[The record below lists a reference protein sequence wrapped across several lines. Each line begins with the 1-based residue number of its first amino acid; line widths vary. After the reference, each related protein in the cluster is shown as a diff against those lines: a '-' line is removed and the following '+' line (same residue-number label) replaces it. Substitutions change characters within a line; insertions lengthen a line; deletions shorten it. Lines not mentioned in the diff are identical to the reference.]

1 MNYRSLWIAIV
12 FIAAVASSAA
22 AQDAGQWGVTVAAPG
37 SAGVHRQVS
46 DKWAIR
52 ADVDY
57 DYSKTVFESGVS
69 TSLTFGSGTEIVQVG
84 GSTTRSESS
93 THGAA
98 LGLSAL
104 VTLHQKDGL
113 RLYLAPRIGVSFT
126 SSRSVLT
133 TETIVPPNFPPGLIR
148 DLGRT
153 QTVEDSSVSP
163 VGGASVGAS
172 TTIGARFGI
181 FGEAGLLYSRMESSQ
196 SSTIV
201 TSLSSTTITRSG
213 FGTTG
218 RVGVMLL
225 F

>member
-37 SAGVHRQVS
+37 SAGVHWQVS

-104 VTLHQKDGL
+104 
-113 RLYLAPRIGVSFT
+113 
-126 SSRSVLT
+126 
-133 TETIVPPNFPPGLIR
+133 
-148 DLGRT
+148 
-153 QTVEDSSVSP
+153 
-163 VGGASVGAS
+163 
-172 TTIGARFGI
+172 
-181 FGEAGLLYSRMESSQ
+181 
-196 SSTIV
+196 
-201 TSLSSTTITRSG
+201 
-213 FGTTG
+213 
-218 RVGVMLL
+218 
-225 F
+225 